1 MLALSLRSV
10 EACMKV
16 TGHKTVSCSSATP
29 EQTNLTFGWGL
40 RFQLQPSGPPNDILL
55 HINLRDASNLLQ
67 PDALGIL
74 GVNLI

>member
-1 MLALSLRSV
+1 MI
-10 EACMKV
+10 
-16 TGHKTVSCSSATP
+16 SCSSATP

-67 PDALGIL
+67 PDALGRREPDL
-74 GVNLI
+74 SCPFYQLQSKESFLDGV